1 MPEGV
6 ITTEQLEELVEAVQ
20 PLKKKKWLA
29 PLVTLMEEG
38 MKHVIDLEER
48 IVTLED

>member
-1 MPEGV
+1 MPEGL

-29 PLVTLMEEG
+29 PLVTLVEG
-38 MKHVIDLEER
+38 LAEKVINQEER

>member
-1 MPEGV
+1 MPDEV

-20 PLKKKKWLA
+20 PLKKKKWLS
-29 PLVTLMEEG
+29 PLVTLVEG
-38 MKHVIDLEER
+38 IAEKVIDQEER